1 MLLRGGM
8 YEVYLTVHLHVN
20 GGNWLREQDTSRAR
34 NARTRQSLVSGLLN
48 KKINYNFFQNL
59 SPPKMGQQVLKP
71 KQIRYNHLNQ
81 WKHLSW
87 EKMHDNKYSTN
98 IKNIV
103 SPSHIVYFSTSSI
116 HLLQKYIVY
125 PLILSFNVPL

>member
-1 MLLRGGM
+1 
-8 YEVYLTVHLHVN
+8 
-20 GGNWLREQDTSRAR
+20 
-34 NARTRQSLVSGLLN
+34 
-48 KKINYNFFQNL
+48 
-59 SPPKMGQQVLKP
+59 MGQQVLKP